1 MSPKMT
7 SLTTLA
13 RVIDGRKGRRR
24 RQGASRRSSTT
35 TTVMSL
41 LLPKRTT
48 TTTTTN
54 KGNRLILTFPLTTL
68 VFRKVQIHIC
78 CPFHSASLHTLM
90 ERTTDF
96 GATKCVVTYSL
107 SILVY
112 GRL

>member
-1 MSPKMT
+1 MMT
-7 SLTTLA
+7 SLPTLA
-13 RVIDGRKGRRR
+13 RAIDGKKGRRR

-35 TTVMSL
+35 ATAMSL

-48 TTTTTN
+48 TTTTTRE
-54 KGNRLILTFPLTTL
+54 GNRLIRTFPLTTL

-78 CPFHSASLHTLM
+78 SPFHSASPHTLM
-90 ERTTDF
+90 GRTTDF

-107 SILVY
+107 FILVY

>member
-1 MSPKMT
+1 MT
-7 SLTTLA
+7 SPTTRA
-13 RVIDGRKGRRR
+13 RATGAKMGRRR

-35 TTVMSL
+35 TATNP
-41 LLPKRTT
+41 LLPKGTT
-48 TTTTTN
+48 TTTTTS

-68 VFRKVQIHIC
+68 VFRKVQIHNC
-78 CPFHSASLHTLM
+78 FPFHSASPHTLM
-90 ERTTDF
+90 GRTTDF

>member
-1 MSPKMT
+1 MT
-7 SLTTLA
+7 SLSTPAL
-13 RVIDGRKGRRR
+13 VIDERKGRRR

-35 TTVMSL
+35 TTAMSL

-48 TTTTTN
+48 TTTTTRE
-54 KGNRLILTFPLTTL
+54 GNRLIRTFLLTTL

-78 CPFHSASLHTLM
+78 SPFLSTSLHTLM
-90 ERTTDF
+90 GRTTDF
-96 GATKCVVTYSL
+96 GATKCVVIYSL